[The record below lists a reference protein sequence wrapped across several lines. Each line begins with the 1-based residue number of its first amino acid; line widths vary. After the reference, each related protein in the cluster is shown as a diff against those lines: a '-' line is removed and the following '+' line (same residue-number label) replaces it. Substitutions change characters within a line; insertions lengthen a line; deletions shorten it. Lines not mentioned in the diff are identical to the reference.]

1 MMASIQELEQA
12 VRATDEWIDDLL
24 RRLQWHDRQKVYLAL
39 RSTLHALRDCL
50 PVDEAIYLGAQMPA
64 LLRGVCYDGWHPRER
79 PLPLADRTSFLD
91 RIHDG
96 VHREPGI
103 DPEQVAEA
111 VFSLLADRLPSA
123 ELEDAKAATPGP
135 LRALWPS

>member
-1 MMASIQELEQA
+1 MTDIQDLDQA
-12 VRATDEWIDDLL
+12 VRATGEWIDDLMQ
-24 RRLQWHDRQKVYLAL
+24 RLQWRDRQKGYLAL
-39 RSTLHALRDCL
+39 RAALHALRDCL

-64 LLRGVCYDGWHPRER
+64 LLRGVFYDGWHPREH
-79 PLPLADRTSFLD
+79 PLPLADRDAFLD

-111 VFSLLADRLPSA
+111 VLALLADRLPA
-123 ELEDAKAATPGP
+123 TELEDAKAVTPAP